1 MIISADCNVPRLYR
15 TLENGD
21 MEVAILIADG
31 WRGDTWSSFIG
42 HKEISEI
49 LLFHKDLIAT
59 VELYGNG
66 PHLEAEIRKVI
77 SGITDNEI
85 LFVPELCIQWIPKGM
100 VFRVEQ
106 YSLEETGSGECVL
119 PLHKEH
125 YFAA

>member
-1 MIISADCNVPRLYR
+1 MIVSAGSNVPRLYR

-31 WRGDTWSSFIG
+31 WEGDAWSSFAG

-59 VELYGNG
+59 VELHGNG
-66 PHLEAEIRKVI
+66 PHLEAEIRKVV
-77 SGITDNEI
+77 SGITDNKI
-85 LFVPELCIQWIPKGM
+85 FFVPELYIQWIPRGM
-100 VFRVEQ
+100 VFRVEH
-106 YSLEETGSGECVL
+106 YGETGNGECVL
-119 PLHKEH
+119 PLHEEH